1 MAGARQPANVLLAN
15 GKKHFTKKEI
25 EDRIN
30 GEVKP
35 LTDNIHAPDY
45 LSKKQK
51 QEFDEISEQLQTL
64 GIMSET
70 DVDALARYI
79 ISRGLYVKL
88 SKQLRKTEILNDPD
102 NLDRYLKNQDKIF
115 KQCRAS
121 AMDLGLTITSRCR
134 LCIPKGK
141 DNEKPPNKFSAF
153 EKSNIQ

>member
-1 MAGARQPANVLLAN
+1 MAGARQPTNVLLAN

-70 DVDALARYI
+70 DVDALD
-79 ISRGLYVKL
+79 S
-88 SKQLRKTEILNDPD
+88 
-102 NLDRYLKNQDKIF
+102 
-115 KQCRAS
+115 
-121 AMDLGLTITSRCR
+121 
-134 LCIPKGK
+134 
-141 DNEKPPNKFSAF
+141 
-153 EKSNIQ
+153 